1 MRKRLF
7 ILSVLLLMVCGQ
19 MWAGR
24 GGTKGEEGIQALKDA
39 YNVQKEAERLAT
51 LDAVTIKQLA
61 EDDYSYMLEGGVR
74 FTFDGDI
81 VNMTVNDEEKSGFT
95 LSETDTIIICPART
109 FRLTANQDP
118 DHPEN
123 YYSTFFTSE
132 RAYKVPTDGSAKAY
146 IGEVKTGEKTDVLKL
161 TDVGTIIHQSE
172 AVILKATGS
181 DITLMPSCNTQK
193 ASIEN
198 ILKGIDEK
206 TTLEEGDYAMTLGQ
220 YGVGFYKWANK
231 QLGANKAYMKL
242 EDEDDEDDE
251 KTNAFTFLF
260 NDGTTTGINSVNEN
274 ENEDEN
280 IYNLN
285 GMRVN
290 GKYSGVIIKNGKKV
304 FVK

>member
-7 ILSVLLLMVCGQ
+7 ILSVLLLTVCGQ
-19 MWAGR
+19 IWAGR

-39 YNVQKEAERLAT
+39 YNVQKEAERLAA
-51 LDAVTIKQLA
+51 LDAVTIKQQA

-81 VNMTVNDEEKSGFT
+81 VNMTVNDEEESGFI
-95 LSETDTIIICPART
+95 LSETDTIRICPART

-146 IGEVKTGEKTDVLKL
+146 AGVVNDEQLNMTNIGS
-161 TDVGTIIHQSE
+161 IIHQRE
-172 AVILKATGS
+172 PVILKANQS
-181 DITLMPSCNTQK
+181 DIILMPSCNTQE

-206 TTLEEGDYAMTLGQ
+206 TTLKEGDYAMTLGQ
-220 YGVGFYKWANK
+220 NGVGFYKWTNK
-231 QLGANKAYMKL
+231 PLGANKAYMTL
-242 EDEDDEDDE
+242 DDEDDEDDE

-274 ENEDEN
+274 EDENEN

-290 GKYSGVIIKNGKKV
+290 GKYGGVIIKNGKKV